1 MQLTQS
7 IDNPTTK
14 DEKQL
19 HKVLRYLAG
28 TLHYNLSLHTKIQIA
43 KKEAENLELLAFSAT
58 SGTRACHSTALFL
71 WDVPLITSCKEACA
85 QNQDEAELQAVNLS
99 LAMAVH
105 SRKLLQQ
112 LDMDQLGQDVKIGLK
127 TSSFQEELVDRKP
140 IAMQLGLSRRNKHQQ
155 LRDQLQISRVHPYKN
170 LAESLIYNA
179 SGEEVL
185 AKLRIDTGAAETLA
199 LPTALCFVSLFSS
212 SSLVGMVSLE
222 PPMEKPQLR
231 QLALSESC
239 FESLSKNL
247 AERSLT
253 SLTVPSLSLEKID
266 SESLTLCS
274 LSLPLSKGD
283 RFSSL
288 TDMSLSLTE
297 ANLDSLIFSNWSFPT
312 GSLTLD
318 NLSRKEDR
326 LQSLTLQSLS
336 LNNENGFQRMSF
348 KQVSLQDG
356 SLKELDENIADQNP
370 KERAE
375 TNSFSQESFRKDQLE
390 QKRAKTNGFSKQ
402 SFSQRISSLKMCLLI
417 FLLWSF
423 YMVGSALYLP
433 NGSFKISFP
442 TESLPADQLVA
453 AYRSIRSTSSL
464 QQEEL
469 AAAYC
474 KKSFAQQSH
483 HKEELWKASSNKSF
497 QQESQKQ
504 DELQKACLHQLDR
517 DISLSL
523 QCFSLPRCSKNTLES
538 FNQLDRV
545 QSLSFQMLG
554 SISFSYQLQADSFN
568 RTSFE
573 LRAFI
578 CAALFQ
584 TTRIRNSQLYS
595 FQVSDQTSF
604 QLTGFQLSNALA
616 SGGVQQTTSQNQLA
630 ALTLIALSRRMSAWI
645 LHSLSL
651 ALGACKA
658 SSSKIAWRHAAFNKS
673 LLTTS
678 LSTTASHRTSSMGA
692 LQTTRALQTTSF
704 HRSASKIAFAATSS
718 RRRALTRRSL
728 STTSSFENNLVL
740 FQLLGSQL
748 LIQQQ
753 LGKLSAWLSSRQPST
768 RTTLQ
773 QSASA

>member
-1 MQLTQS
+1 
-7 IDNPTTK
+7 
-14 DEKQL
+14 
-19 HKVLRYLAG
+19 
-28 TLHYNLSLHTKIQIA
+28 
-43 KKEAENLELLAFSAT
+43 
-58 SGTRACHSTALFL
+58 
-71 WDVPLITSCKEACA
+71 
-85 QNQDEAELQAVNLS
+85 
-99 LAMAVH
+99 
-105 SRKLLQQ
+105 
-112 LDMDQLGQDVKIGLK
+112 
-127 TSSFQEELVDRKP
+127 
-140 IAMQLGLSRRNKHQQ
+140 
-155 LRDQLQISRVHPYKN
+155 
-170 LAESLIYNA
+170 
-179 SGEEVL
+179 
-185 AKLRIDTGAAETLA
+185 
-199 LPTALCFVSLFSS
+199 
-212 SSLVGMVSLE
+212 
-222 PPMEKPQLR
+222 
-231 QLALSESC
+231 
-239 FESLSKNL
+239 
-247 AERSLT
+247 
-253 SLTVPSLSLEKID
+253 
-266 SESLTLCS
+266 
-274 LSLPLSKGD
+274 
-283 RFSSL
+283 
-288 TDMSLSLTE
+288 
-297 ANLDSLIFSNWSFPT
+297 
-312 GSLTLD
+312 
-318 NLSRKEDR
+318 
-326 LQSLTLQSLS
+326 
-336 LNNENGFQRMSF
+336 MSF

-433 NGSFKISFP
+433 TCSFKISFQN
-442 TESLPADQLVA
+442 ESLQSEQLVA

-483 HKEELWKASSNKSF
+483 QQEELWKASSNKSF

-517 DISLSL
+517 DTSLSL

-595 FQVSDQTSF
+595 FQVSDQNSF

-616 SGGVQQTTSQNQLA
+616 SGGVRQTTSQNQLA
-630 ALTLIALSRRMSAWI
+630 ALTLTALSTRMSAWI

-651 ALGACKA
+651 ALGAFKA
-658 SSSKIAWRHAAFNKS
+658 SSSKIAWRQLSFQQELAYNIFVNNSFTQNIFN
-673 LLTTS
+673 
-678 LSTTASHRTSSMGA
+678 G
-692 LQTTRALQTTSF
+692 SF
-704 HRSASKIAFAATSS
+704 ANNKIFANNIFPQISFQDS
-718 RRRALTRRSL
+718 FCSNIFQK
-728 STTSSFENNLVL
+728 SSFNISFDKKIFEHN
-740 FQLLGSQL
+740 
-748 LIQQQ
+748 
-753 LGKLSAWLSSRQPST
+753 K
-768 RTTLQ
+768 
-773 QSASA
+773 